1 MWSNCCP
8 LKIACD
14 RSSFFFAFGN
24 RKECMMR
31 EPPFNLDIAWKSRE
45 LPASSSLFLL
55 KWGQGGQKPHRWRCL
70 AFAGK
75 KFSLS
80 HDMITLMGFWAFKF
94 LFVWSGLQ
102 MLTWGSHCNFGTT
115 SLLITFPSEMR
126 SRGSEATQMK
136 MFGVC
141 RKEILSISW
150 YDNTYGGLG
159 LFVAVCLI

>member
-80 HDMITLMGFWAFKF
+80 HDMMNTYGFWAFKF

-102 MLTWGSHCNFGTT
+102 YWRYQPPHCF
-115 SLLITFPSEMR
+115 SFSEMW
-126 SRGSEATQMK
+126 SRGSDDVWRLQERISVSLI
-136 MFGVC
+136 FDGVTL
-141 RKEILSISW
+141 KEL
-150 YDNTYGGLG
+150 
-159 LFVAVCLI
+159 

>member
-1 MWSNCCP
+1 MWSNCCPLKITCDRSSFVFAFGNHIVWGAQSSDQTNNLKVYPSETISTHSVAQCNVSKYRQCRDCMWSNCCP

-75 KFSLS
+75 NLSLT
-80 HDMITLMGFWAFKF
+80 HI
-94 LFVWSGLQ
+94 
-102 MLTWGSHCNFGTT
+102 
-115 SLLITFPSEMR
+115 
-126 SRGSEATQMK
+126 
-136 MFGVC
+136 
-141 RKEILSISW
+141 
-150 YDNTYGGLG
+150 
-159 LFVAVCLI
+159 

>member
-80 HDMITLMGFWAFKF
+80 HDMTTLMGFWALKSS
-94 LFVWSGLQ
+94 FVWSGFN
-102 MLTWGSHCNFGTT
+102 MPTWGSHSFFLRYQPPHCFSYWNEFKAVRSHTDEDVWRLQERN
-115 SLLITFPSEMR
+115 SLYLMI
-126 SRGSEATQMK
+126 
-136 MFGVC
+136 
-141 RKEILSISW
+141 W
-150 YDNTYGGLG
+150 
-159 LFVAVCLI
+159 